1 MNMRLDK
8 FLSNAGVASRRAAK
22 GIVHEGRVSV
32 NGETATEP
40 GASVDEQNDDVRVD
54 DLPASLPTA
63 YRYILMNKPRGYLC
77 TAHDP
82 GGRKTVFDLLDG
94 VLERLFTVGRLDR
107 DADGLLLLT
116 NDGALAHRLTHPTY
130 GVQKIY
136 IIGTAERATE
146 GKIARLRQ
154 GVEVE
159 GRHVTP
165 DAADILEVNPA
176 GSRVRIVIHDGRK
189 HQVKL
194 MCLAAGLPVSRLQR
208 VRYGPLELG
217 ALRRSA
223 HRDLVSKEVRA
234 LEEAVG
240 LDAAARAAAGDEA

>member
-1 MNMRLDK
+1 MRLDK
-8 FLSNAGVASRRAAK
+8 FLANAGVASRRAAK
-22 GIVHEGRVSV
+22 AIIHDGRVSV
-32 NGETATEP
+32 NGETAAEP
-40 GASVDEQNDDVRVD
+40 GVAIDEHADDVRVD
-54 DLPASLPTA
+54 DRPASLPA
-63 YRYILMNKPRGYLC
+63 AHRYIVMNKPQGYLC

-82 GGRKTVFDLLDG
+82 RGRKTVFDLLDG
-94 VLERLFTVGRLDR
+94 VPERLFTVGRLDR

-136 IIGTAERATE
+136 IVGTSERATE
-146 GKIARLRQ
+146 GRIARLRQ

-165 DAADILEVNPA
+165 DAADILDVGKA
-176 GSRVRIVIHDGRK
+176 GSRVRVVIHDGRK

-217 ALRRSA
+217 DLGLAK
-223 HRDLVSKEVRA
+223 HRDLSGDEVQA
-234 LEEAVG
+234 LEDAVG
-240 LDAAARAAAGDEA
+240 LDAEARASVGAPA

>member
-1 MNMRLDK
+1 MRLDK
-8 FLSNAGVASRRAAK
+8 FLANAGVASRRAAK
-22 GIVHEGRVSV
+22 AIIHDGRVTV
-32 NGETATEP
+32 NGDIADEP
-40 GASVDEQNDDVRVD
+40 GIAVNEHGDDIRVD
-54 DLPASLPTA
+54 DEPAALPDA
-63 YRYILMNKPRGYLC
+63 YRYVVMNKPRGYLC

-82 GGRKTVFDLLDG
+82 GGRKTVFDLLEG
-94 VLERLFTVGRLDR
+94 SPERLFTVGRLDR

-136 IIGTAERATE
+136 IVGTRERATE
-146 GKIARLRQ
+146 RKIGLLRA

-165 DAADILEVNPA
+165 DAADILA
-176 GSRVRIVIHDGRK
+176 TDRDGSRLRIVIHDGRK

-208 VRYGPLELG
+208 VRYGPLELSDLPRG
-217 ALRRSA
+217 Q
-223 HRDLVSKEVRA
+223 HRDLLDDEVRA
-234 LEEAVG
+234 LEDAVG
-240 LDAAARAAAGDEA
+240 LDADARASVGESA

>member
-1 MNMRLDK
+1 MRLDK
-8 FLSNAGVASRRAAK
+8 FLANAGVASRRAAK
-22 GIVHEGRVSV
+22 AIIHEGRVSV
-32 NGETATEP
+32 NGEGASEP
-40 GASVDEQNDDVRVD
+40 GAAVDEVADDVRVD
-54 DLPASLPTA
+54 DRPASLPTA
-63 YRYILMNKPRGYLC
+63 HRYIVMNKPRGYLC

-82 GGRKTVFDLLDG
+82 RGRKTVLDLLGD
-94 VLERLFTVGRLDR
+94 VSERLFTVGRLDR

-130 GVQKIY
+130 GVQKVY
-136 IIGTAERATE
+136 IVGTNERATD

-165 DAADILEVNPA
+165 DGAEILDVNKT

-217 ALRRSA
+217 DLRRAA
-223 HRDLVSKEVRA
+223 HRDLAQDEVQA
-234 LEEAVG
+234 LEQTVG
-240 LDAAARAAAGDEA
+240 LDAEARAAAGDTT